1 VKGYVMS
8 YVKSYVMFAA
18 VGALVIAAA
27 GGVLAFVYGDA
38 DERRAIVI
46 SGVVAFVVQLVSFAI
61 LQLTAE
67 KNLIAGWGLGAIIRF
82 LVFVVYALV
91 IVKSLGLPSSA
102 ALISM
107 AVFLFASTLVEPLF
121 LKR

>member
-1 VKGYVMS
+1 
-8 YVKSYVMFAA
+8 MFAA
-18 VGALVIAAA
+18 VGALVITAA
-27 GGVLAFVYGDA
+27 GGVLALLYGGA
-38 DERRAIVI
+38 AERHAIVI
-46 SGVVAFVVQLVSFAI
+46 SAVVAFVVQLVSFAI
-61 LQLTAE
+61 LRLTAE
-67 KNLIAGWGLGAIIRF
+67 KNLIAGWGIGAIIRF

-102 ALISM
+102 AMISM